1 MQAAVVADADETL
14 LAGQRSLHD
23 RDCSA
28 GASLVRVLAI
38 EQSDATEQSDQ
49 AGDNTAVGSQ
59 GERLDR
65 GREGAVEAPVTAFA
79 AQ

>member
-23 RDCSA
+23 RDR
-28 GASLVRVLAI
+28 GARTRPARI
-38 EQSDATEQSDQ
+38 GTAEQSDQ

-65 GREGAVEAPVTAFA
+65 SPRGGRRGAGDRPRGTATRGR
-79 AQ
+79 